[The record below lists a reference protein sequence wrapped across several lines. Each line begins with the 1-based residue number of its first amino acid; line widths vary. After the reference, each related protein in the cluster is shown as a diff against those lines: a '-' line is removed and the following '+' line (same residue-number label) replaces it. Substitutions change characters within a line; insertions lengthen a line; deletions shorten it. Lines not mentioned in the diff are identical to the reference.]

1 MPINSIEKYLLNVLI
16 LQVDLTI
23 KKNINDSM
31 FSIDSIDVIIRRYL
45 DSEDELKRKLDKRYK
60 ADTDGKQF
68 YQILLKDLTKRNVSE
83 IEFINVVYSIIK
95 QNVNFDNFKNQLSK
109 ALNQDEQWRP
119 PYINRLNDIL
129 Y

>member
-1 MPINSIEKYLLNVLI
+1 M
-16 LQVDLTI
+16 QVDLTI